1 MYDSAKGRYDMIS
14 GRDIL
19 TYFGLSL
26 KFSEHVIEAYYGPFK
41 GSTTSMVGL
50 GTCIYK
56 DLNTGNITPK

>member
-1 MYDSAKGRYDMIS
+1 MIS

-56 DLNTGNITPK
+56 DLNTGHITPK